1 MKLLVDRPDQLVRSR
16 TAAINQLR
24 WHVHLIDPSCDPT
37 RSSLTHAKGQR
48 QLVEFIAAHTGIDA
62 RMASDLLADI
72 IRLTSQINTLDGE
85 ITPLVQTQAPQLLT
99 LPGCGALTAA
109 KIIGETA
116 GVARFRSEHCFAM
129 HAGAAP
135 IPLWSGRTAGRHRL
149 SKYGNRQLNAALHR
163 IAITQARLEGPGKT
177 YIAKRLTN
185 NNTKPE
191 AIRCLKRRLCRT
203 VYNLL
208 RATS

>member
-1 MKLLVDRPDQLVRSR
+1 
-16 TAAINQLR
+16 
-24 WHVHLIDPSCDPT
+24 
-37 RSSLTHAKGQR
+37 
-48 QLVEFIAAHTGIDA
+48 
-62 RMASDLLADI
+62 
-72 IRLTSQINTLDGE
+72 
-85 ITPLVQTQAPQLLT
+85 
-99 LPGCGALTAA
+99 
-109 KIIGETA
+109 
-116 GVARFRSEHCFAM
+116 M